1 MKKLIYLLSI
11 WSFYSFAGKEPNPY
25 AASEQFADSVINTL
39 SLERKVALL
48 HGMGN
53 IDNEWGDDVTFFGIK
68 GDEEAGIPPLHM
80 GTGITGA
87 RSGRDNSIHAT
98 YFMTPIAMGC
108 TWDPFLYAKAA
119 TAIAAE
125 MRAQGQDLNLGPTFN
140 IIRHPLGGR
149 NWESLTEDPFLNS
162 RMAVAFTKAMQSNG
176 IICGPKHFAANN
188 QETNRFDI
196 NNVIDERTLREI
208 YLPAFKAAV
217 TEGGAL
223 NIMGAYNRVNGTY
236 MCHHKYL
243 IDDIL
248 RGEWGFQGFLVSD
261 FGNGLKDTRKGV
273 EAGLNV
279 EMHLAKYY
287 GDSLIEAVKKKEI
300 KEEQVDDLLRD
311 VLKVMHYMGIFER
324 DKCDNTIPIHNK
336 EHINIARGIAQS
348 APVLLKNSKKTLPL
362 DKSDIK
368 SVAVIGPNAKRF
380 STLNNENS
388 NSYYYYLQGGGSGR
402 CYHFPDAVVE
412 PFEGLAST
420 LSTNTE
426 ILYAQGCKTPD
437 LFGRN
442 KASDLDDEEAR
453 LIEEAVSIAREVEKV
468 ILFVGLSGFNESEGW
483 DRSSAQL
490 PGQQNKLI
498 QEVSKVNP
506 NTIVVL
512 ISGSYVDVSSWIND
526 ISTLLF
532 VPYSGEQIGNGI
544 ADILTGKVSPS
555 GKLPF
560 TWPNNIDDYPEGSIF
575 RGKRY
580 SKDSVSNIYSEGI
593 FVGYRWFEREDIAV
607 SYPFGYGLSYTD
619 FEYSGITVDYKKNYP
634 VDVNVTLTNTGDRAG
649 AEVVQLYVTSIN
661 PGIEKAKKELKGFQ
675 KLHLAPGESRTLQFE
690 LSPEDFAYYDVEK
703 KAWVVEPGNYRIAIG
718 NNSQSLQVQ
727 QSITLNEMVLK

>member
-261 FGNGLKDTRKGV
+261 FGYGLKDTKKGV

-287 GDSLIEAVKKKEI
+287 GDSLIQAVRRGAIEEAS
-300 KEEQVDDLLRD
+300 VDRLLRD
-311 VLKVMHYMGIFER
+311 VLKVMHYMDITSR
-324 DKCDNTIPIHNK
+324 DKYDKSITVHNQD
-336 EHINIARGIAQS
+336 HIDVARKVAQGS
-348 APVLLKNSKKTLPL
+348 PVLLKNTEKILPL
-362 DKSDIK
+362 DLSEIK
-368 SVAVIGPNAKRF
+368 SLAVIGPNARKF
-380 STLNNENS
+380 STGGKNKHS
-388 NSYYYYLQGGGSGR
+388 SYYYLQGGGSGR
-402 CYHFPDAVVE
+402 CYYFPEAVVE
-412 PFEGLAST
+412 PLSGLMA
-420 LSTNTE
+420 LNADTE
-426 ILYAQGCKTPD
+426 IQYAQGCKTPD
-437 LFGRN
+437 LFRN
-442 KASDLDDEEAR
+442 KPVSILDEEEQA
-453 LIEEAVSIAREVEKV
+453 LIDEAVSVAQTVDMAV
-468 ILFVGLSGFNESEGW
+468 LFVGLSGYNESEGR
-483 DRSSAQL
+483 DRQSAAL
-490 PGQQNKLI
+490 PGQQDRLI
-498 QEVSKVNP
+498 REVARVNS

-512 ISGSYVDVSSWIND
+512 ISGSYVDVSPWID
-526 ISTLLF
+526 EVKALLY
-532 VPYSGEQIGNGI
+532 VPYCGEQIGNGI
-544 ADILTGKVSPS
+544 ADILTGKISPS

-560 TWPNNIDDYPEGSIF
+560 SWPNSVDDYPEGSIF
-575 RGKRY
+575 RGRKY
-580 SKDSVSNIYSEGI
+580 SIDSISNTYSEGI
-593 FVGYRWFEREDIAV
+593 FVGYRWFDKHEIPV
-607 SYPFGYGLSYTD
+607 TFPFGYGLSYTD
-619 FEYSGITVDYKKNYP
+619 FEYSGITVDNQENYP
-634 VDVNVTLTNTGDRAG
+634 VHVSVTLTNTGDRSG
-649 AEVVQLYVTSIN
+649 AEVVQLYVTSLN

-675 KLHLAPGESRTLQFE
+675 KVQLAPGESRKLQFE
-690 LSPEDFAYYDVEK
+690 LSPEDFAYYSVEK
-703 KAWVVEPGNYRIAIG
+703 KSWVVEPGNYRIAMG
-718 NNSQSLQVQ
+718 NSSQSFQVQ
-727 QSITLNEMVLK
+727 QSVTLDKMVLEK